1 MGSGFSKHE
10 DEKISKSSNA
20 TAATTTN
27 NSDDESKCPMK
38 LSDGSYRYDWG
49 ALFRKDF
56 PHGPNGSRPLEQV
69 PEIQTNQESGCP
81 VKHQEYNVYSQPLDP
96 TNNMP
101 KVANQLPAPGQTK
114 PISTERVA
122 SSILKVSLPVGR
134 FCQKARGIS
143 WLTHTLLQGGAKE
156 GTTWTY
162 PSPQMFYNAL
172 ARKGKLSD
180 QNEEEEEEEMM
191 ETVVALHNDM
201 NEKSWKKVL
210 QWEAVVAGKDEE
222 VVSKETKLLKFQGR
236 PSDLSPKAWFKHYL
250 LGHPLPFDRHDWV
263 VLRSDGSTI
272 RYVLDYYYNEP
283 DAEEGNNSEYNSRP
297 SSSQT
302 LLVDVRPAL
311 DGISPLW
318 HRCAFMPWAR
328 HVSQS
333 TSFVPLPM
341 LPTSGLKSQ
350 VSESVQVWQSIQAS
364 VAQSKSGQATDS
376 TISSSITEQEAQ
388 KLVEDFST
396 ATQKCQKQ
404 RNALDKCASEEECTR
419 ATMDLTIGMGHTLCP
434 LQHQT
439 LLKALQQDDEN
450 TIEAALER
458 VSECVTL
465 KSQQHAM
472 AKQQHPKLFQ

>member
-1 MGSGFSKHE
+1 MT
-10 DEKISKSSNA
+10 D
-20 TAATTTN
+20 
-27 NSDDESKCPMK
+27 
-38 LSDGSYRYDWG
+38 
-49 ALFRKDF
+49 
-56 PHGPNGSRPLEQV
+56 
-69 PEIQTNQESGCP
+69 
-81 VKHQEYNVYSQPLDP
+81 
-96 TNNMP
+96 
-101 KVANQLPAPGQTK
+101 
-114 PISTERVA
+114 
-122 SSILKVSLPVGR
+122 SL
-134 FCQKARGIS
+134 
-143 WLTHTLLQGGAKE
+143 LLYWIQGGAKE

-172 ARKGKLSD
+172 ARKGKLS
-180 QNEEEEEEEMM
+180 EENEEEEMM

-210 QWEAVVAGKDEE
+210 QWEAVVADKDEDAIA
-222 VVSKETKLLKFQGR
+222 KETKLLKFQGR

-263 VLRSDGSTI
+263 VLRPDGSTV
-272 RYVLDYYYNEP
+272 RYILDYYYNEP
-283 DAEEGNNSEYNSRP
+283 DSDNSNGNASSSSP

-311 DGISPLW
+311 DGITPLW

-328 HVSQS
+328 HISQS
-333 TSFVPLPM
+333 TSFTPLPM

-364 VAQSKSGQATDS
+364 VAQSKSGQPIGN
-376 TISSSITEQEAQ
+376 TISSISEQEAR

-396 ATQKCQKQ
+396 ATQRCQKQ
-404 RNALDKCASEEECTR
+404 RTALNQCASEEECTR
-419 ATMDLTIGMGHTLCP
+419 ATMDLTIGMGQILCP

-439 LLKALQQDDEN
+439 LLQVLQHSDDS

-465 KSQQHAM
+465 KSQQHAV
-472 AKQQHPKLFQ
+472 AKQQHPKLFS